1 MDKARAKQWRTQ
13 VRLFKRH
20 IKVLAKLGVL
30 GVWCAEEK
38 AKTPSATQWSHPQWG
53 HPKWQQVFYDNI
65 LSGTCSEELARGF
78 IRSCPFGWWTSNP
91 NPTPEETIL
100 VVDRLYG
107 KYSRQFR
114 VKFGVLNAVS
124 PLQQRRQ
131 VASDDEPANR
141 VGGLSSTNVQLL
153 RTFELLG
160 GEAATS
166 GGEDARSAAAQQL

>member
-1 MDKARAKQWRTQ
+1 MQRTRAKQWRTQ

-38 AKTPSATQWSHPQWG
+38 AKTPSATQWSHPQWD
-53 HPKWQQVFYDNI
+53 HPEWQRVFYDNI

-78 IRSCPFGWWTSNP
+78 IRSCPFGWWSSP

-100 VVDRLYG
+100 VADRLYC

-114 VKFGVLNAVS
+114 VKFGALNAVP
-124 PLQQRRQ
+124 PLQQGCQ
-131 VASDDEPANR
+131 VASGDEQANR
-141 VGGLSSTNVQLL
+141 VGGLSAQGVQLL
-153 RTFELLG
+153 RQDLLFG
-160 GEAATS
+160 GEVVAS
-166 GGEDARSAAAQQL
+166 GREDARSPAAEQL

>member
-38 AKTPSATQWSHPQWG
+38 AKTPSATQWSHPQWD
-53 HPKWQQVFYDNI
+53 HPEWQQVFYNNI

-78 IRSCPFGWWTSNP
+78 IRSCPFGWWTNNP

-100 VVDRLYG
+100 VVDRLYC

-114 VKFGVLNAVS
+114 VKFGVSNAVPS
-124 PLQQRRQ
+124 LSKRCQ

-141 VGGLSSTNVQLL
+141 VGGLSSQGVQLL
-153 RTFELLG
+153 RQDLLFG
-160 GEAATS
+160 GEATAS